1 MTLTVQKI
9 NNREHS
15 PLLHATSLVT
25 RTPNLYQS
33 RRQNRVLFIERE
45 SGSWL
50 ILEGDRL
57 RHFLK
62 LQRPMTVREFL
73 NIENAMTVRQREAFL
88 LELYGHGMVEIA
100 GKSYFNYE
108 KLWKKPQAYPT
119 FLCLHMTE
127 KCNLACT
134 YCQADALP
142 SGERMPVQTAMKIV
156 ERLLTEN
163 PPETFTID
171 FHGGEPLLEYE
182 NMMKVIR
189 HAKEVADTVGKK
201 PVFMVQTNGTALSP
215 ERVQGL
221 KDEGVLVGVSL
232 DGPGEVH
239 DKQRFTARGKGSFDR
254 VWGNAQKAIEMGL
267 NTGMLAVIHDPRD
280 YLTTSR
286 WFREQGFRSYRINYS
301 SSIGRAPKELQ
312 FPAGREE
319 AFARYWLEM
328 VQDSLDWSRENNE
341 HLNISDINNKI
352 NNLTTKSR
360 PFMCYRSPCGVG
372 NSVLGFGTDGGIF
385 ACEEMASLEYFRVG
399 NIHDESV
406 SIKDLVD
413 HNPILQD
420 LQRRTVDNIPK
431 CSTCHLKRIC
441 SGGCTSKTFAKYG
454 TVWRESPMC
463 GFYLIVYEELMWML
477 HDNPDMVENLGY
489 AGVNSPKFSKH
500 KKVAGSSA
508 GNTDESGNQ
517 AGELLIHGTD
527 GSSLDVFEMVTT

>member
-25 RTPNLYQS
+25 RTANLYQS
-33 RRQNRVLFIERE
+33 RRGNRVLFIERE

-62 LQRPMTVREFL
+62 LQRAMTVREFL
-73 NIENAMTVRQREAFL
+73 QIENTMTVREREAFL
-88 LELYGHGMVEIA
+88 LELYSMGMVEIA
-100 GKSYFNYE
+100 GKSYYNHE
-108 KLWKKPQAYPT
+108 KLWKKPQSYPT

-142 SGERMPVQTAMKIV
+142 SGSRMPFDTAVKIV
-156 ERLLTEN
+156 DRLLTEN

-171 FHGGEPLLEYE
+171 FHGGEPLLEYD
-182 NMMKVIR
+182 NMMAVIR
-189 HAKEVADTVGKK
+189 HAKKVAERVGKK
-201 PVFMVQTNGTALSP
+201 PVFMVQTNGTTLTA
-215 ERVQGL
+215 ERVKGL
-221 KDEGVLVGVSL
+221 KDEGVFVGVSL

-239 DKQRFTARGKGSFDR
+239 DRQRFTARGKGSFDR
-254 VWGNAQKAIEMGL
+254 VWGNTQRAMDLGL
-267 NTGMLAVIHDPRD
+267 NVGVLAVLHDPSD

-286 WFREQGFRSYRINYS
+286 WFREQGFRSFRVNYS

-328 VQDSLDWSRENNE
+328 VRESLAWTREHGE

-352 NNLTTKSR
+352 NNLTTKNR

-399 NIHDESV
+399 NIHDQSFT
-406 SIKDLVD
+406 IKSLVD
-413 HNPILQD
+413 TNPILAD

-441 SGGCTSKTFAKYG
+441 SGGCTSKVFAKYG

-477 HDNPDMVENLGY
+477 YDNPDMAENLGFEG
-489 AGVNSPKFSKH
+489 ANSPKFAKR
-500 KKVAGSSA
+500 KKVTGSSA
-508 GNTDESGNQ
+508 GNQDGEGNA

-527 GSSLDVFEMVTT
+527 ASSLDVFEMVTT

>member
-1 MTLTVQKI
+1 MALTVQKI

-15 PLLHATSLVT
+15 PLLQATSLVT

-33 RRQNRVLFIERE
+33 RRGNRVLFIERE

-50 ILEGDRL
+50 ILEDDRL

-62 LQRPMTVREFL
+62 LQKPMTVREFI
-73 NIENAMTVRQREAFL
+73 NIESGMNVKQREAFL
-88 LELYGHGMVEIA
+88 LELYTMGMVEIA
-100 GKSYFNYE
+100 GRSYFNYE
-108 KLWKKPQAYPT
+108 KLWKKPQQYPT

-127 KCNLACT
+127 KCNLACS
-134 YCQADALP
+134 YCQADATP
-142 SGERMPVQTAMKIV
+142 SRSRMPLDTAMKIV

-171 FHGGEPLLEYE
+171 FHGGEPLLEYD

-189 HAKEVADTVGKK
+189 HAKKVAEAVGKK
-201 PVFMVQTNGTALSP
+201 PVFMVQTNGTTLTA
-215 ERVQGL
+215 ERVKGL
-221 KDEGVLVGVSL
+221 KDEGVMVGISL
-232 DGPGEVH
+232 DGPGEIH

-254 VWGNAQKAIEMGL
+254 VWGNGQRAIEMGL
-267 NTGMLAVIHDPRD
+267 NAGYLAVIHDPRD
-280 YLTTSR
+280 YLTASR

-301 SSIGRAPKELQ
+301 SAIGRAHKELE

-319 AFARYWLEM
+319 AFARNWLDM
-328 VQDSLDWSRENNE
+328 TRDALDWTRQHNE

-352 NNLTTKSR
+352 NNLTTKNR

-413 HNPILQD
+413 HNPILVD

-441 SGGCTSKTFAKYG
+441 SGGCTSKVFAKYG

-463 GFYLIVYEELMWML
+463 GFYLVVYEELMWML
-477 HDNPDMVENLGY
+477 HDNPDMAENLGY
-489 AGVNSPKFSKH
+489 AGLNSDKFKNR
-500 KKVAGSSA
+500 KKVAGSSQ
-508 GNTDESGNQ
+508 GNVDGEGER

-527 GSSLDVFEMVTT
+527 ASSLDTFEMVTQ

>member
-15 PLLHATSLVT
+15 PMLNATSLVT

-50 ILEGDRL
+50 ILDGERL

-73 NIENAMTVRQREAFL
+73 NIDNEMTVRQREAFL
-88 LELYGHGMVEIA
+88 LELYGKGMVEIG

-108 KLWKKPQAYPT
+108 KMWKKPQAYPT

-142 SGERMPVQTAMKIV
+142 TGSRMPLQTAMKVV

-171 FHGGEPLLEYE
+171 FHGGEPLLEYD

-189 HAKEVADTVGKK
+189 HAKEVAQTVGKK
-201 PVFMVQTNGTALSP
+201 PVFMVQTNGTALTP
-215 ERVQGL
+215 ERVKGL
-221 KDEGVLVGVSL
+221 RDENVLVGVSL

-254 VWGNAQKAIEMGL
+254 IWGNSQKAMEMGL
-267 NTGMLAVIHDPRD
+267 NTGFLAVIHDPRD

-286 WFREQGFRSYRINYS
+286 WFREQGFRSFRVNYS
-301 SSIGRAPKELQ
+301 SSIGRAPKELE

-319 AFARYWLEM
+319 AFARYWMEM
-328 VQDSLDWSRENNE
+328 VRESLQWTRDNNE
-341 HLNISDINNKI
+341 HLNIADINNKI
-352 NNLTTKSR
+352 NNLTTKNR

-399 NIHDESV
+399 NIHDDSFT
-406 SIKDLVD
+406 IKSLVD
-413 HNPILQD
+413 ESPILQD

-477 HDNPDMVENLGY
+477 HDNPDMVENLGF
-489 AGVNSPKFSKH
+489 AGLNSPKFEKH
-500 KKVAGSSA
+500 KKVGGTSIGNKDGA
-508 GNTDESGNQ
+508 GND